1 MSTNETTTG
10 AASQSVISTFTG
22 AVSSLVSLSADGL
35 AKVVGLW
42 TAARAAV
49 STVASGVAAAATQGT
64 INTANAKYHA
74 VPLSAAALGTAAV
87 RNVIPDP
94 TGATGAPAT
103 GYPKPLYP
111 NIDGHDIIT
120 EASYSGIDED
130 RLKVILGATGESY
143 GVVDALRMLNR
154 NVNLW
159 SLNQKNTASALPL
172 YEGGTDL
179 GTQYGITAD
188 EFAEV
193 VAHSDIRPEYI
204 PDLLKLARNT
214 ISAAD
219 AVEMAVK
226 QVIGPTTGQNLYA
239 AAGGIPEQ
247 YQALVDAAGDSMG
260 PQEIVNLLAH
270 GKITFAQAE
279 LALGMSRVNPRFY
292 YAYLDSTT
300 QGPGPIH
307 DKWLSPFEYE
317 ALLKADPTQ
326 ADNVLT
332 WMEADGYDSTQAKAW
347 INSLVPTLVAKVKD
361 DTAAQVL
368 KLYAAQVYTEAET
381 TTALANLG
389 YTSAAIEV
397 LEQQALATQMLAQH
411 NSAVSR
417 VRAAYLVGE
426 ITSAQVGADL
436 GELGVPAAAVSAFL
450 TDWDVEIATPKLHLS
465 AAQVGKLLE
474 EGYIDQATALAKWV
488 AMGYSSNDAA
498 LLLYIYPPPPA
509 AAPVSP
515 APPTEPIPQ

>member
-22 AVSSLVSLSADGL
+22 AVSSLVSLSAEGL

-49 STVASGVAAAATQGT
+49 STVASGVAAAATQST
-64 INTANAKYHA
+64 INTANAKYQG
-74 VPLSAAALGTAAV
+74 VPLSPATLATAIV
-87 RNVIPDP
+87 RNVLPDS
-94 TGATGAPAT
+94 TGAAGTPPT
-103 GYPKPLYP
+103 GYPKPLYSGVSGNTP
-111 NIDGHDIIT
+111 T
-120 EASYSGIDED
+120 QEAELSGVNGN
-130 RLKVILGATGESY
+130 RFAAMVGATGESY

-179 GTQYGITAD
+179 GTQYGITSD

-347 INSLVPTLVAKVKD
+347 VNSLVPTLVAKVKD
-361 DTAAQVL
+361 DTASQVL

-381 TTALANLG
+381 TTALSNLG
-389 YTSAAIEV
+389 YSSAAIEV

-465 AAQVGKLLE
+465 AAQVGKLTE
-474 EGYIDQATALAKWV
+474 EGYLSAEQAQAKWI
-488 AMGYSSNDAA
+488 AMGYSGNDAA
-498 LLLYIYPPPPA
+498 LLLIIYPPANAEPPGA
-509 AAPVSP
+509 GVP
-515 APPTEPIPQ
+515 AVTG